1 MNRGCLLYVFFP
13 NCGKKIFQQASFNP
27 LNSLFVSKIIGIKL
41 KVSLDSSVFFA
52 TICFPAMSKPAR
64 YSISALSRKTG
75 LSVHTL
81 RFYEKEGIIRH
92 VERTAS
98 GRRVYG
104 EDSIGCLIG
113 ALCMKQ
119 ARLTL
124 AQIKEFFDL
133 TVRGS
138 ESLPH
143 RLEML
148 LDARRNLDELKANIS
163 KSIKL
168 VDFFIDG
175 ANAALSAM
183 ANGENPDEAFP
194 LLTREGIATIPTMM
208 TDEGKL
214 EPDMPRIL
222 EDSEL

>member
-1 MNRGCLLYVFFP
+1 MTE
-13 NCGKKIFQQASFNP
+13 K
-27 LNSLFVSKIIGIKL
+27 
-41 KVSLDSSVFFA
+41 
-52 TICFPAMSKPAR
+52 AR
-64 YSISALSRKTG
+64 YTISALSRKTG

-92 VERTAS
+92 VERTES

-113 ALCMKQ
+113 ALCLKQ

-148 LDARRNLDELKANIS
+148 TTARENLEFLKNNIN

-175 ANAALSAM
+175 TKSAM
-183 ANGENPDEAFP
+183 EAMKNGDNPDEAFP
-194 LLTREGIATIPTMM
+194 LLTREGIATIPTMV
-208 TDEGKL
+208 TEEGKL
-214 EPDMPRIL
+214 EPYMPAIIDDM
-222 EDSEL
+222 DD

>member
-1 MNRGCLLYVFFP
+1 M
-13 NCGKKIFQQASFNP
+13 
-27 LNSLFVSKIIGIKL
+27 
-41 KVSLDSSVFFA
+41 SSN
-52 TICFPAMSKPAR
+52 AR

-92 VERTAS
+92 VERTES
-98 GRRVYG
+98 GRRIYG

-124 AQIKEFFDL
+124 SQIKEFFDL
-133 TVRGS
+133 TVKGS

-148 LDARRNLDELKANIS
+148 ASARENLIGLQANIA

-175 ANAALSAM
+175 ANAALTAM
-183 ANGENPDEAFP
+183 ANGEDPDKAFP

-214 EPDMPRIL
+214 EPDMPAIWD
-222 EDSEL
+222 DSEL

>member
-1 MNRGCLLYVFFP
+1 M
-13 NCGKKIFQQASFNP
+13 
-27 LNSLFVSKIIGIKL
+27 
-41 KVSLDSSVFFA
+41 
-52 TICFPAMSKPAR
+52 
-64 YSISALSRKTG
+64 
-75 LSVHTL
+75 TL
-81 RFYEKEGIIRH
+81 
-92 VERTAS
+92 V
-98 GRRVYG
+98 
-104 EDSIGCLIG
+104 
-113 ALCMKQ
+113 
-119 ARLTL
+119 
-124 AQIKEFFDL
+124 QIKEFFDL
-133 TVRGS
+133 TVRGN

-148 LDARRNLDELKANIS
+148 TDARRNLEDLKSNIG

-175 ANAALSAM
+175 ANAALAAM
-183 ANGENPDEAFP
+183 ASGKNPDEAFP

>member
-1 MNRGCLLYVFFP
+1 MLYH
-13 NCGKKIFQQASFNP
+13 A
-27 LNSLFVSKIIGIKL
+27 
-41 KVSLDSSVFFA
+41 
-52 TICFPAMSKPAR
+52 PAMSQKSR

-138 ESLPH
+138 ETLPH

-148 LDARRNLDELKANIS
+148 QEARHNLIELQDNLA
-163 KSIKL
+163 KSLKL
-168 VDFFIDG
+168 VDFFIEG
-175 ANAALSAM
+175 TSAAMDA
-183 ANGENPDEAFP
+183 AEKGENPDDAFP
-194 LLTREGIATIPTMM
+194 LLTREGIATLPTIV
-208 TDEGKL
+208 TEEGKL
-214 EPDMPRIL
+214 EPYMPAII
-222 EDSEL
+222 EDLDD

>member
-1 MNRGCLLYVFFP
+1 
-13 NCGKKIFQQASFNP
+13 
-27 LNSLFVSKIIGIKL
+27 
-41 KVSLDSSVFFA
+41 
-52 TICFPAMSKPAR
+52 MSEKAR
-64 YSISALSRKTG
+64 YTISALSRKTG

-81 RFYEKEGIIRH
+81 RYYEKEGIIRH

-124 AQIKEFFDL
+124 AQIKDFFDL

-148 LDARRNLDELKANIS
+148 QAARTNLVDLQANLA
-163 KSIKL
+163 KSLKL
-168 VDFFIDG
+168 VDFFIAG
-175 ANAALSAM
+175 ANAAMEAM
-183 ANGENPDEAFP
+183 ANGGDPDEAFP
-194 LLTREGIATIPTMM
+194 LLTREGIATIPTFM

-214 EPDMPRIL
+214 EPDMPALI
-222 EDSEL
+222 DDMDD

>member
-1 MNRGCLLYVFFP
+1 MLKLLLTLGLI
-13 NCGKKIFQQASFNP
+13 CGLMP
-27 LNSLFVSKIIGIKL
+27 LS
-41 KVSLDSSVFFA
+41 
-52 TICFPAMSKPAR
+52 AMSEKTR
-64 YSISALSRKTG
+64 YTISALSRKTG

-104 EDSIGCLIG
+104 DDSIGCLIG
-113 ALCMKQ
+113 ALCLKQ

-148 LDARRNLDELKANIS
+148 STARENLEYLKNNIG
-163 KSIKL
+163 KSIQL

-175 ANAALSAM
+175 AKSAM
-183 ANGENPDEAFP
+183 EAAHKGENPDEAFP
-194 LLTREGIATIPTMM
+194 LLTREGIASLPTFV
-208 TDEGKL
+208 TEEGKM
-214 EPDMPRIL
+214 EPYMPAIIEDM
-222 EDSEL
+222 ED

>member
-1 MNRGCLLYVFFP
+1 MTE
-13 NCGKKIFQQASFNP
+13 K
-27 LNSLFVSKIIGIKL
+27 
-41 KVSLDSSVFFA
+41 
-52 TICFPAMSKPAR
+52 AR
-64 YSISALSRKTG
+64 YTISALSRKTG

-92 VERTAS
+92 VERTES

-113 ALCMKQ
+113 ALCLKQ

-133 TVRGS
+133 TVRGN

-148 LDARRNLDELKANIS
+148 TTARENLEFLKNNID

-175 ANAALSAM
+175 AKSAM
-183 ANGENPDEAFP
+183 EAMKNGGNPDEAFP
-194 LLTREGIATIPTMM
+194 LLTREGIATIPTMV
-208 TDEGKL
+208 TEEGKL
-214 EPDMPRIL
+214 EPYMPAIIDDMV
-222 EDSEL
+222 D

>member
-1 MNRGCLLYVFFP
+1 MGTLLF
-13 NCGKKIFQQASFNP
+13 
-27 LNSLFVSKIIGIKL
+27 
-41 KVSLDSSVFFA
+41 
-52 TICFPAMSKPAR
+52 MSEKSR
-64 YSISALSRKTG
+64 YTISALSRKTG

-92 VERTAS
+92 VERTES
-98 GRRVYG
+98 GRRIYG

-119 ARLTL
+119 AHLTL

-133 TVRGS
+133 TVRGH

-148 LDARRNLDELKANIS
+148 TAARENLEALRENIG

-168 VDFFIDG
+168 VDFFISG
-175 ANAALSAM
+175 ANSAM
-183 ANGENPDEAFP
+183 EAVARGEDPDEAFP
-194 LLTREGIATIPTMM
+194 LLTREGIASIPTMM
-208 TDEGKL
+208 TEDGRL
-214 EPDMPRIL
+214 EPYMPAII
-222 EDSEL
+222 DDTEL

>member
-1 MNRGCLLYVFFP
+1 
-13 NCGKKIFQQASFNP
+13 
-27 LNSLFVSKIIGIKL
+27 
-41 KVSLDSSVFFA
+41 
-52 TICFPAMSKPAR
+52 MSEKSR
-64 YSISALSRKTG
+64 YTISALSRKTG

-124 AQIKEFFDL
+124 AQIKDFFDL

-138 ESLPH
+138 ETLPH
-143 RLEML
+143 RHEML
-148 LDARRNLDELKANIS
+148 LEARHNLIDLQENLA
-163 KSIKL
+163 KSLKL
-168 VDFFIDG
+168 VDFFIEGTG
-175 ANAALSAM
+175 AAM
-183 ANGENPDEAFP
+183 EAVKNGENPDEAFP
-194 LLTREGIATIPTMM
+194 LLTREGIATLPTIV
-208 TDEGKL
+208 TEDGKL
-214 EPDMPRIL
+214 EPYMPAII
-222 EDSEL
+222 DDVDD

>member
-1 MNRGCLLYVFFP
+1 
-13 NCGKKIFQQASFNP
+13 
-27 LNSLFVSKIIGIKL
+27 
-41 KVSLDSSVFFA
+41 
-52 TICFPAMSKPAR
+52 MSDKAR
-64 YSISALSRKTG
+64 YTISALSRKTG

-113 ALCMKQ
+113 ALCLKQ

-148 LDARRNLDELKANIS
+148 STAKSNLEYLQNNIND
-163 KSIKL
+163 SIKL
-168 VDFFIDG
+168 VNFFIDG
-175 ANAALSAM
+175 AKAAMEAVKR
-183 ANGENPDEAFP
+183 GENPDEAFP
-194 LLTREGIATIPTMM
+194 LLTREGIAALPTVVAE
-208 TDEGKL
+208 DGKL
-214 EPDMPRIL
+214 EPHMPAIIDDL
-222 EDSEL
+222 DA